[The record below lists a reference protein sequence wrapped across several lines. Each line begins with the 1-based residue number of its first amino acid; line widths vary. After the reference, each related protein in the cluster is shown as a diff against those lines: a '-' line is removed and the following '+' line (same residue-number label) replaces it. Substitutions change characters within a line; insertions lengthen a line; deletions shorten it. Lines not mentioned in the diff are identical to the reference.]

1 MHAFNRTFQPNPSW
15 RDLAIELI
23 ATVIAFAI
31 IALAAMLFCWSFF
44 IPYHW
49 RYSLGAILTA
59 VMLKWIVP
67 NLQSRK

>member
-1 MHAFNRTFQPNPSW
+1 MHTFNRTFQLNLSW
-15 RDLAIELI
+15 RDLAVELA

-31 IALAAMLFCWSFF
+31 IALAAMLFCWCFF
-44 IPYHW
+44 IPFHW

-59 VMLKWIVP
+59 VMLKWFVP

>member
-1 MHAFNRTFQPNPSW
+1 MHTFNRTFQPNPSW
-15 RDLAIELI
+15 RDLAI
-23 ATVIAFAI
+23 IAFAI
-31 IALAAMLFCWSFF
+31 IALAAMLFCWCFF

>member
-1 MHAFNRTFQPNPSW
+1 MHTLNRTFQPNPSW

-31 IALAAMLFCWSFF
+31 IALAAMLFCWCFF

-49 RYSLGAILTA
+49 RYSRGAILAA

-67 NLQSRK
+67 NLQNRK